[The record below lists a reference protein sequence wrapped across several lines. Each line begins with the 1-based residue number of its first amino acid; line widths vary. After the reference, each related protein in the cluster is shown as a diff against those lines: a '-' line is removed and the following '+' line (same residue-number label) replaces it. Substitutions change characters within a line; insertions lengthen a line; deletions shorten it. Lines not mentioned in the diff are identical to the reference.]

1 MITYNWKAEFSQK
14 ELLIIA
20 LARKVEA
27 EESLKKTVLV
37 IREMANALD
46 RYEDILNEM
55 EETNKK
61 LRRIL
66 DGARDCEYKNI
77 S

>member
-14 ELLIIA
+14 ELSIIA
-20 LARKVEA
+20 FARKVEA
-27 EESLKKTVLV
+27 EESLKKTALV

-46 RYEDILNEM
+46 RYETILNEM
-55 EETNKK
+55 EEIQIK

-66 DGARDCEYKNI
+66 DGARDCEHRNI